1 MVNMNIVTQAGQQ
14 VNNNNNNNLC
24 EKLGQMRSTY
34 AHRRQYVTR
43 KSSNFKLRIR
53 DVVGETIAIFGV
65 GLGIWASA
73 WAACAMSDACYAA
86 QGGLF

>member
-24 EKLGQMRSTY
+24 EKLGQLRSTY